1 MKRKQNTKIGKRTVY
16 FTKAD
21 FKAAARYVSE
31 NNHTMAQTHSYKQLK
46 QLAYDLMEQLLAD
59 DTIDSLATAGF
70 FLTKSVDSNA
80 IDIDI
85 YVCPRFPRRVK

>member
-1 MKRKQNTKIGKRTVY
+1 MRENYRTV
-16 FTKAD
+16 
-21 FKAAARYVSE
+21 
-31 NNHTMAQTHSYKQLK
+31 AQTKLYKQLK

-70 FLTKSVDSNA
+70 FLKKSIDSTA

-85 YVCPRFPRRVK
+85 YVSPRFQRTNK